1 MRRPA
6 GGRSRSHHH
15 RKVIQPNGIA
25 AVSLPFTVL
34 SKFIARS
41 LPFHCLSL
49 SFLLP
54 FHCPFTV
61 FCPVLDLLLS
71 FSNRHISRRRWGV
84 EALDEDR
91 EKEPFFK
98 EAVKE
103 VSFLVLVHDRTLE
116 RPRLV
121 KASLDGAVGRAGQL
135 SEVFANTLRFK
146 DGDTADGLALLGRLA
161 FDASKLNPYA
171 GVEWDK
177 KTHIAS
183 FFNDTPLASAF
194 SDGTDEKE
202 LEGLYNLLVGT
213 LHHCVHGSTGFVPT
227 KAELLRLRRFV
238 CGEEG

>member
-1 MRRPA
+1 MTFYCPFLTGTCPEGA
-6 GGRSRSHHH
+6 GGW
-15 RKVIQPNGIA
+15 K
-25 AVSLPFTVL
+25 L
-34 SKFIARS
+34 SI
-41 LPFHCLSL
+41 
-49 SFLLP
+49 
-54 FHCPFTV
+54 
-61 FCPVLDLLLS
+61 
-71 FSNRHISRRRWGV
+71 
-84 EALDEDR
+84 EDR
-91 EKEPFFK
+91 EKELFFK

-202 LEGLYNLLVGT
+202 LEDLYNLLVGT
-213 LHHCVHGSTGFVPT
+213 LHRCVHGSTGFVPT

-238 CGEEG
+238 CGEEGRLDADEVKARAKVEELMVLYEKRQKKAADATEAEAKFNASQLKEL